1 MSMLKEKIDTSI
13 ALLRKIEPLALELN
27 PTDGIYLAFSG
38 GKDSQCLLELAKMA
52 GVRFKAWY
60 SVTGIDSPHNVRFI
74 MENYK
79 EVNFIHHQK
88 NFIRLVEQKGLPMM
102 NSRYCCERL
111 KENLG
116 AGNLMVDGVRAE
128 ESAKRAA
135 YAAIMVRSRRKENI
149 IKGRNRS
156 IEEITENQHRCI
168 KGKDRL
174 DVHPILNW
182 TDTDVWQFMSQRKL
196 PYNKTYDSMGRVG
209 CMYCPYA
216 SRAQRELYIREY
228 PLYYKR
234 ILKAI
239 AVFLE
244 KKPLFDTPEQ
254 YIDWWMSGKTMEKYR
269 GGGRLTPPA

>member
-1 MSMLKEKIDTSI
+1 MLKEKIDKSI

-38 GKDSQCLLELAKMA
+38 GKDSQCLLKLAKMA

-60 SVTGIDSPHNVRFI
+60 SVTGIDSPQNVRFI

-79 EVNFIHHQK
+79 EVNFIHHKK
-88 NFIRLVEQKGLPMM
+88 NFIRLVEEKGLPMM

-116 AGNLMVDGVRAE
+116 AGNLMVDGVRAA
-128 ESAKRAA
+128 ESARRAA
-135 YAAIMVRSRRKENI
+135 YADIMVRSRRKENVT
-149 IKGRNRS
+149 KGRNRS
-156 IEEITENQHRCI
+156 FEEITENQHRCI
-168 KGKDRL
+168 KGKDRI
-174 DVHPILNW
+174 DVHPILEW
-182 TDTDVWQFMSQRKL
+182 TDADVWQFMAQQKL
-196 PYNKTYDSMGRVG
+196 PYNETYTSMGRVG

-216 SRAQRELYIREY
+216 SRAQREEYIREY

-234 ILKAI
+234 ILKAV

-244 KKPLFDTPEQ
+244 KKPLFDTPAQ
-254 YIDWWMSGKTMEKYR
+254 YIDWWMSGKTMEKYL
-269 GGGRLTPPA
+269 GGGRLASLA